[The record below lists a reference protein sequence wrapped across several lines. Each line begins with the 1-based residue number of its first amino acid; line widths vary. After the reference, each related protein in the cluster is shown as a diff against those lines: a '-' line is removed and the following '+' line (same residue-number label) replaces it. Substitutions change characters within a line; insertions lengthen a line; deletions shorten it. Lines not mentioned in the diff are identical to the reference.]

1 MDAVPETVYIIS
13 MVPAC
18 QTASIRR
25 VVTVLLAGLFLGT
38 GPVTAQELGG
48 PPPWPP
54 FEKYAPQIGEALPD
68 ITIHDDL
75 GNPVNLR
82 ELANEN
88 YKVLVLGCLT

>member
-1 MDAVPETVYIIS
+1 MVQGMDSVYIS
-13 MVPAC
+13 PMAATF
-18 QTASIRR
+18 QNASICRR
-25 VVTVLLAGLFLGT
+25 TTLTLAWFLVALAFS
-38 GPVTAQELGG
+38 PAQAQDG

-54 FEKYAPQIGEALPD
+54 FEKYAPQIGEPFPD

>member
-1 MDAVPETVYIIS
+1 MYIIS
-13 MVPAC
+13 M
-18 QTASIRR
+18 ASRFQSASFGLAAAT
-25 VVTVLLAGLFLGT
+25 VVAGFFVGSGLK
-38 GPVTAQELGG
+38 PVQAQDG

-54 FEKYAPQIGEALPD
+54 FEKYAPQIGEPLPD
-68 ITIHDDL
+68 VTIHDDL

>member
-1 MDAVPETVYIIS
+1 

-18 QTASIRR
+18 QTASIARIAPIL
-25 VVTVLLAGLFLGT
+25 VAGFFLGI
-38 GPVTAQELGG
+38 GSVPAQELGG

-54 FEKYAPQIGEALPD
+54 FEIYAPQIGEAFPD